1 MKSPNIQQLMQLTQ
15 QMQARV
21 AEIQE
26 QIERNMHTGISGGG
40 VVEVTVDGKG
50 NIKGISIDPVVVD
63 PNEVEMLDDLIVA
76 GAREAQDRARK
87 ELEREMDQ
95 VAGGGDLPGLGGL
108 VGG

>member
-1 MKSPNIQQLMQLTQ
+1 MQLTQ

-26 QIERNMHTGISGGG
+26 QLERNMYTGISGGG
-40 VVEVTVDGKG
+40 VVKVTVDGKG

-63 PNEVEMLDDLIVA
+63 PNEVEMLEDLIVA
-76 GAREAQDRARK
+76 GAREAQDRAQK

-95 VAGGGDLPGLGGL
+95 AGGGGALPGLGGL
-108 VGG
+108 LG